1 MGYLT
6 GRLWNRISKK
16 SASKVSRQMY
26 YGNSFVES
34 DLCNSYAWDTTL
46 LYIQLMGN
54 LNYANQGKGANTS
67 LKNTGKTGDE
77 KCKVF
82 DMAGNLR
89 EWTTEYS
96 TETSEGPGGTWYV
109 SSVFRGGS
117 YWSGTAS
124 TRACS
129 FDFGDND
136 EDLTGL
142 GFRVLL
148 YIKSVALDG

>member
-1 MGYLT
+1 
-6 GRLWNRISKK
+6 
-16 SASKVSRQMY
+16 MY

-96 TETSEGPGGTWYV
+96 TETS
-109 SSVFRGGS
+109 
-117 YWSGTAS
+117 
-124 TRACS
+124 
-129 FDFGDND
+129 
-136 EDLTGL
+136 
-142 GFRVLL
+142 
-148 YIKSVALDG
+148 